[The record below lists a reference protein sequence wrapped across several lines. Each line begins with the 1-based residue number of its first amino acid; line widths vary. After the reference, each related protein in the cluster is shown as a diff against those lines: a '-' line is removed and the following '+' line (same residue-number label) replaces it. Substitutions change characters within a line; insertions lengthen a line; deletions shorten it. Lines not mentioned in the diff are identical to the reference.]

1 MTTIG
6 GLKNSMLTL
15 FFCLDGTKSV
25 MRFWPAVP
33 RIGETIALPEL
44 GGNLNPLRVFD
55 VIWEGTI
62 EPTVSVYVH
71 HAKVEHAIC
80 NDIPHN
86 SVRNGSVNTFS
97 RS

>member
-1 MTTIG
+1 
-6 GLKNSMLTL
+6 
-15 FFCLDGTKSV
+15 V
-25 MRFWPAVP
+25 VP

-62 EPTVSVYVH
+62 DPMVSVYVH

-86 SVRNGSVNTFS
+86 GE
-97 RS
+97 RSGVYPEYLFR